1 MAGVMINILLMA
13 LNSSF
18 EIVKHVPFF
27 HRVIETRVEVW
38 KNEKSSVGTQA
49 NREVFPHLFRVL
61 SNLYECFY
69 NSMETW
75 KTYFLFLFRDEK
87 T

>member
-27 HRVIETRVEVW
+27 IE
-38 KNEKSSVGTQA
+38 
-49 NREVFPHLFRVL
+49 L
-61 SNLYECFY
+61 
-69 NSMETW
+69 
-75 KTYFLFLFRDEK
+75 
-87 T
+87 